1 MSSNANF
8 AQCYNTTWGTVA
20 LTTWGDVANKIWGH
34 VAVFKTNWLPT
45 DTYDVKV
52 DFVRIFQNAVRITNV
67 AQTCID
73 LWDSTALATWTESM
87 SSVLGDSPSTT
98 PKLFWEY
105 SDMIKKEYFTTLISA
120 INYTS
125 WRIFGNTKRLIPVA
139 GIKFNAA
146 LLNKIEILERD
157 LNDEIHRKQ
166 SI

>member
-1 MSSNANF
+1 
-8 AQCYNTTWGTVA
+8 
-20 LTTWGDVANKIWGH
+20 
-34 VAVFKTNWLPT
+34 
-45 DTYDVKV
+45 
-52 DFVRIFQNAVRITNV
+52 
-67 AQTCID
+67 
-73 LWDSTALATWTESM
+73 
-87 SSVLGDSPSTT
+87 
-98 PKLFWEY
+98 
-105 SDMIKKEYFTTLISA
+105 MIKKEYFTTLISV